1 MRRKETR
8 EQRLQRLSVG
18 LYVAVQH
25 WIYAKD
31 HNQEF
36 ATRIN
41 ENVVRDMAKEI
52 SEELRPKRPNNI
64 IPFPKR

>member
-36 ATRIN
+36 AIKIS
-41 ENVVRDMAKEI
+41 EDVVRSCANEI
-52 SEELRPKRPNNI
+52 TEELTPKRPNNI